1 MDGVSAVERR
11 QDPCSIVSLTESVVA
26 ARRAHTRRRAFV
38 VDDDPAT
45 RRLLGDVATEL
56 GWESERFAT
65 LRSLRAAL
73 ERDVPDVII
82 LDDELPDGRGGD
94 FAIEVRSSTR
104 LRRTPII
111 FCTAAEPTRRREIG
125 RLAPVL
131 GKPFDL
137 ARFERLLD
145 E

>member
-1 MDGVSAVERR
+1 MA
-11 QDPCSIVSLTESVVA
+11 L
-26 ARRAHTRRRAFV
+26 
-38 VDDDPAT
+38 
-45 RRLLGDVATEL
+45 EL

-111 FCTAAEPTRRREIG
+111 FYTAAEPTRRREIG

-145 E
+145 EVA